1 MYTGLLHLHNLLRYV
16 IVILLIIAVFKSLM
30 GWLNKKEYTASDNKI
45 SLFLLISAHLQLVLG
60 FVVYFNSQLVK
71 SAMADM
77 AAAMK
82 IPGIRFFVADHMTSM
97 ILGIILITLG
107 RIMGKKGKTD
117 VAKFGRQTIF
127 FTLAMIVIF
136 YAIPWPWREIGIARP
151 WF

>member
-117 VAKFGRQTIF
+117 VAKFRRQTIF